1 MSESASASAS
11 SEPRRAV
18 ERAFLLPADAAAP
31 TFLDG
36 VLQSIA
42 TPGAGPGLVAAVNG
56 SLLLMVAAT
65 AWIAWRLDDAFA
77 RRELLPLLG
86 VGAALA
92 LGLLAA
98 FNAFIAFG
106 GGGGAAAAV
115 EAAAGA
121 EAPAASGATTAAGAV
136 VAAAAAAAPAAPA
149 EAGATPTDA
158 TAAGARRRAGGGAS
172 RELG

>member
-1 MSESASASAS
+1 MRGEERENSVS
-11 SEPRRAV
+11 
-18 ERAFLLPADAAAP
+18 RAFSLPAAAP

-36 VLQSIA
+36 VLESIV

-98 FNAFIAFG
+98 FNAFLAF
-106 GGGGAAAAV
+106 GGGAAAARSP
-115 EAAAGA
+115 
-121 EAPAASGATTAAGAV
+121 APAP
-136 VAAAAAAAPAAPA
+136 AAAAAAVAAAATDAAAAGEADAQQPEGAAP
-149 EAGATPTDA
+149 T
-158 TAAGARRRAGGGAS
+158 ARRRGAGE
-172 RELG
+172 R